1 MILDCCYSQ
10 GPDRGSTNHNHERI
24 PVGKVLMKN
33 ETLKIKVYKPSKE
46 IGPNIRES
54 VESDLQ
60 FDHIFGLSDVK
71 YKRSIFN
78 MFSEEKSKHSVKES
92 KVLETNI

>member
-1 MILDCCYSQ
+1 M
-10 GPDRGSTNHNHERI
+10 
-24 PVGKVLMKN
+24 
-33 ETLKIKVYKPSKE
+33 LKIKVYKPSKE

-60 FDHIFGLSDVK
+60 FDHILGLSDVK
-71 YKRSIFN
+71 YKSIFN

-92 KVLETNI
+92 KVLETEIYSNKLECKG